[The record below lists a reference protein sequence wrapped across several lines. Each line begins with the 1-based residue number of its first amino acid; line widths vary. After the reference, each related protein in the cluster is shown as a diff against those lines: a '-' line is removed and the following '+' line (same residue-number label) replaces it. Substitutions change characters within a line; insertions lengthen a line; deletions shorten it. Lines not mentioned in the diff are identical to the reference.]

1 MRMPRSYSF
10 DRISPGSLAMSVAK
24 RRASSWINA
33 PHAPVCNASHS
44 EAPPISYG
52 SVTNRRGRHE
62 EIAAVLA
69 LVFAVVAGTAT
80 VLTVVTPQSAI
91 ADACTSGNC

>member
-1 MRMPRSYSF
+1 MPVTA
-10 DRISPGSLAMSVAK
+10 SPHLSATVELLIGGAAMKKLLV
-24 RRASSWINA
+24 
-33 PHAPVCNASHS
+33 
-44 EAPPISYG
+44 YF
-52 SVTNRRGRHE
+52 
-62 EIAAVLA
+62 A

>member
-1 MRMPRSYSF
+1 MKKLLFYF
-10 DRISPGSLAMSVAK
+10 
-24 RRASSWINA
+24 
-33 PHAPVCNASHS
+33 
-44 EAPPISYG
+44 
-52 SVTNRRGRHE
+52 
-62 EIAAVLA
+62 A